1 MKLIFEKLR
10 WFVFSLIVL
19 LGLTLFVSGYL
30 FWIPSLGEK
39 HFYSKI
45 SQVQV
50 IDTVVVSSKD
60 ISKLKRDVEILKQKI
75 DRLTPGSSFLIINTS
90 DNIFRLYKNNKLIR
104 TGKCSTGSF
113 IQLEVDSIKSWT
125 FETPKGALTVKGK
138 ITNPIW
144 KKPDWAFIEEG
155 LPVPPPNDPS
165 RFERN
170 VLGDYALSL
179 GNGYLIHGTLYQRL
193 LGMPVTH
200 GCVRLND
207 DDLEVVYHT
216 MQIGSKVFIY

>member
-1 MKLIFEKLR
+1 MGKLKWYLLALVIFFGMVL
-10 WFVFSLIVL
+10 FAVGNQFLI
-19 LGLTLFVSGYL
+19 
-30 FWIPSLGEK
+30 PAMGEK
-39 HFYSKI
+39 YFYAKI
-45 SQVQV
+45 NQIRSG
-50 IDTVVVSSKD
+50 DSMLVSSID
-60 ISKLKRDVEILKQKI
+60 ITKLTKEVESLKQKNE
-75 DRLTPGSSFLIINTS
+75 RFTPGSSFLIINTS
-90 DNIFRLYKNNKLIR
+90 DNTFRLYKSNQVIR
-104 TGKCSTGSF
+104 SGKCSTGSF
-113 IQLEVDSIKSWT
+113 IQLEVDSTKSYI

-155 LPVPPPNDPS
+155 LPVPPPNHPS
-165 RFERN
+165 RYERN

-207 DDLEVVYHT
+207 EDLKVVYST
-216 MQIGSKVFIY
+216 MELGSKVFIY

>member
-1 MKLIFEKLR
+1 MKLLNKIKWYLFG
-10 WFVFSLIVL
+10 LIL
-19 LGLTLFVSGYL
+19 LVGLLLFFAGYL
-30 FWIPSLGEK
+30 FLVPAIGER

-45 SQVQV
+45 NHFPVEDSTLISPTENAKLVR
-50 IDTVVVSSKD
+50 D
-60 ISKLKRDVEILKQKI
+60 IEMLNRKI
-75 DRLTPGSSFLIINTS
+75 GRLTPGSSFLIINTS
-90 DNIFRLYKNNKLIR
+90 DNTFRLYKNNQIIR

-113 IQLEVDSIKSWT
+113 IQLEVDSTKSWT

-138 ITNPIW
+138 ITNPVW
-144 KKPDWAFIEEG
+144 KKPDWAFIEDG

-165 RFERN
+165 RYERN

-200 GCVRLND
+200 GCVRLDD
-207 DDLEVVYHT
+207 DDLEVVYNT

>member
-1 MKLIFEKLR
+1 MRIILNKINWYL
-10 WFVFSLIVL
+10 FSLVVI
-19 LGLTLFVSGYL
+19 LGLVLFVYGYIFIIPAIGEKYL
-30 FWIPSLGEK
+30 F
-39 HFYSKI
+39 SKLNQ
-45 SQVQV
+45 S
-50 IDTVVVSSKD
+50 VVSDSISISSKEMA
-60 ISKLKRDVEILKQKI
+60 KLLKEVETLKQKVV
-75 DRLTPGSSFLIINTS
+75 RLTPGSAFLIINTT
-90 DNIFRLYKNNKLIR
+90 DNTFRLYKNNLVVR

-113 IQLEVDSIKSWT
+113 IQLEVDSTKSYT

-155 LPVPPPNDPS
+155 LPVPPPNHPS
-165 RFERN
+165 RYERN

-179 GNGYLIHGTLYQRL
+179 GDGYLIHGTLYQRL

-207 DDLEVVYHT
+207 EDLEAVYNT
-216 MQIGSKVFIY
+216 MQVGSKVFIY

>member
-1 MKLIFEKLR
+1 ML
-10 WFVFSLIVL
+10 
-19 LGLTLFVSGYL
+19 LFVGSYL
-30 FWIPSLGEK
+30 FIIPAISEK
-39 HFYSKI
+39 HFYFKI
-45 SQVQV
+45 NNSL
-50 IDTVVVSSKD
+50 IADTLSGPPTEMA
-60 ISKLKRDVEILKQKI
+60 KLAREVEMLNRKIGRLK
-75 DRLTPGSSFLIINTS
+75 PGSSFLTINTT
-90 DNIFRLYKNNKLIR
+90 DNTFRLYKNNQVIR

-113 IQLEVDSIKSWT
+113 IQLEVDSTKSWT
-125 FETPKGALTVKGK
+125 FETPKGALTVRGK

-144 KKPDWAFIEEG
+144 KKPDWAFIEDG

-165 RFERN
+165 RYERN

-200 GCVRLND
+200 GCVRMND
-207 DDLEVVYHT
+207 DDLEVVYNT